1 VSPDSISPV
10 LLVIHG
16 LAKSVVD
23 AGEDCQEPCDDS
35 HDSVRPNGLNA
46 VGVASCERVCFEYI
60 SNNAWGSIWLHTV
73 RQRHFGN
80 GSRIGVTEKKLGTSL
95 TYWWKIGDLAVED
108 LDGYSRL
115 ASEQLFRNACWDFCV

>member
-46 VGVASCERVCFEYI
+46 VGVASCERVC
-60 SNNAWGSIWLHTV
+60 V